1 MHLKVLRFLKQCL
14 SSDLL
19 LDSLWCV
26 ELQTPHKQK
35 EMRRNCHRKILEKK
49 ISVLM
54 KVFGSQILVCHDVRL
69 QVEIPPIQ
77 LGFVAEKSKFHTCT
91 KGGRCVIIFFC
102 KILMF
107 RGRLLFF
114 CSQQPPLETAL
125 GSVVFHFVESA
136 FLFSPFNF
144 GTSVNRSSKY
154 WIHVS
159 HFWIYHLWKISIWV
173 YSCCVWDNR
182 WLSLKSIVIALWSVE
197 IALNIKNIL
206 FNFVR

>member
-91 KGGRCVIIFFC
+91 KGGRCVIIFLRECFFLAKSWC
-102 KILMF
+102 LEDGIFSFALSSHSLTWFSCFSF
-107 RGRLLFF
+107 RGE
-114 CSQQPPLETAL
+114 C
-125 GSVVFHFVESA
+125 
-136 FLFSPFNF
+136 FS
-144 GTSVNRSSKY
+144 
-154 WIHVS
+154 
-159 HFWIYHLWKISIWV
+159 L
-173 YSCCVWDNR
+173 
-182 WLSLKSIVIALWSVE
+182 LSLQFWDFWK
-197 IALNIKNIL
+197 
-206 FNFVR
+206 